1 MADISLGNWSFGRK
15 DQLKDWPRLPDGT
28 LEPAARLAL
37 QSELDGIADITL
49 SLLHNCGIPAFKEGY
64 AGQVILG
71 FTMQGV
77 DICVPASR
85 LEEAQAL
92 LAAPATCPKKF
103 DT

>member
-1 MADISLGNWSFGRK
+1 MADISLANWSFGRK
-15 DQLKDWPRLPDGT
+15 NRLKDWPRLPDGT

-49 SLLHNCGIPAFKEGY
+49 SLLESWGIPAFKEGY

-92 LAAPATCPKKF
+92 LKASCEEPEEV
-103 DT
+103 